1 VIVLQ
6 QADLR
11 LWSSAEVE
19 AGTIPSDAK
28 AALHTILK
36 WSAAFLNT
44 EHPDLG
50 RDGPV
55 CPFTKTAMDKVLY
68 FLTLIPA
75 EKSMSEIGA
84 IVDRYTDWYRTLAG
98 GINDRD
104 RTFLAMLIVLPGIE
118 TGDSSSLDRLQQS
131 LKDRCVRDGLMIGQ
145 FHPACDQPGLWN
157 EDFRP
162 LRSPIPLLAI
172 RTMVQYDL
180 PFLLGSGAHLEAY
193 LSRFAPAIPAHLR
206 RQLTRALTRAEMSN
220 VPA

>member
-1 VIVLQ
+1 VLQ
-6 QADLR
+6 QADLG

-19 AGTIPSDAK
+19 AGTVPSDAK
-28 AALHTILK
+28 AALQTILQ
-36 WSAAFLNT
+36 WSAAFLVAD
-44 EHPDLG
+44 HPDLG

-55 CPFTKTAMDKVLY
+55 CPFTKTSMEKTLY
-68 FLTLIPA
+68 FLTIIPP
-75 EKSMSEIGA
+75 ETPMSEIGTIA
-84 IVDRYTDWYRTLAG
+84 ERYTDWYRTLAT

-104 RTFLAMLIVLPGIE
+104 RTFLTMLIVLPGVDV
-118 TGDSSSLDRLQQS
+118 GDSSSLDHLQQS

-180 PFLLGSGAHLEAY
+180 PFLLGSGVHLEAY

-206 RQLTRALTRAEMSN
+206 RQLTRALTRAEMSKLS
-220 VPA
+220 A